1 MFAFE
6 KIPSPNLGMTGL
18 DAHLSDEERAVQDA
32 AHRFAAEVMRPIG
45 QELDHMT
52 PDQVVAAGSP
62 LWDYV
67 NQMNEVG
74 LLDLQALGAM
84 SPDQKARMLPL
95 IFEELG
101 WGDPGLAI
109 FSLATAFPAFAAHM
123 SGDPE
128 LIDRFGSSIGC
139 WVGTQPDRGSD
150 LGDIQATQVHPGTR
164 QGRGNLF
171 ARIAGDEVVISG
183 QCSAWVSGAPVA
195 QTGFVFCQCDY
206 GDGLWNDQGGLNYI
220 AALVPFDTGV
230 TRGKPLDKI
239 GQRPLPQGEIYFDDV
254 VIPKKYV
261 IAGKDT
267 SHGAFFGALTFAN
280 MEMALTFT
288 GVARAAFEHALAY
301 AHERKQ
307 GGTQIINHQSV
318 RARLFDMWRKVET
331 ARAIAHRVVNY
342 NYGPSGPHVVGSIT
356 SKTYV
361 TQAAFEVA
369 NEALQLFGG
378 NGLTKEYPLEKIF
391 RDARAALIEDGENN
405 ILSLVGASWLSTWYR
420 QQHGL

>member
-1 MFAFE
+1 MFAFQS
-6 KIPSPNLGMTGL
+6 IPNPRLGLAGL
-18 DAHLSDEERAVQDA
+18 EPALSDEEHAVQDA
-32 AHRFAAEVMRPIG
+32 AHQFAEQVMRPIG
-45 QELDHMT
+45 RRLDRMT
-52 PDQVVAAGSP
+52 PDEVVAAGSP

-67 NQMNEVG
+67 KQMNEVG
-74 LLDLQALGAM
+74 LLDLKTLGAM
-84 SPDQKARMLPL
+84 SPEQKARTMPL

-109 FSLATAFPAFAAHM
+109 FSLATSFPAFAAFM
-123 SGDPE
+123 SGNPE
-128 LIDRFGSSIGC
+128 LIERFGSSLGC

-150 LGDIQATQVHPGTR
+150 LGDIEATQVHPGTR

-171 ARIAGDEVVISG
+171 AKIVGDEVVITG

-195 QTGFVFCQCDY
+195 ETGFVFCQCDY
-206 GDGLWNDQGGLNYI
+206 GDGLWNDDGGLNYI
-220 AALVPFDTGV
+220 AALVPFDKNV
-230 TRGKPLDKI
+230 TKGKPLDKM
-239 GQRPLPQGEIYFDDV
+239 GQRPLPQGEIYFNDV

-267 SHGAFFGALTFAN
+267 SYGAFFGALTFAN

-288 GVARAAFEHALAY
+288 GVARAAFEQALAY

-307 GGTQIINHQSV
+307 GGTQLINHQSV
-318 RARLFDMWRKVET
+318 RGRLFDMWRKVET
-331 ARAIAHRVVNY
+331 SRAIAHRVVNY
-342 NYGPSGPHVVGSIT
+342 NFGPNGPHVLGSIT

-361 TQAAFEVA
+361 TQAAFDVA

-378 NGLTKEYPLEKIF
+378 NGLTREYPLEKLF

-405 ILSLVGASWLSTWYR
+405 LLSLVGASWLSTHYK
-420 QQHGL
+420 QQNGL

>member
-1 MFAFE
+1 MFAFD
-6 KIPSPNLGMTGL
+6 KIPNPQLGMTGL
-18 DAHLSDEERAVQDA
+18 DAHLSDEERAIQDA

-45 QELDHMT
+45 AKLDLMT
-52 PDQVVAAGSP
+52 PEQVIATDSP

-67 NQMNEVG
+67 NQMKEVG
-74 LLDLQALGAM
+74 LLDMQAMGAM
-84 SPDQKARMLPL
+84 SSEQKARMLPL
-95 IFEELG
+95 IFLG

-109 FSLATAFPAFAAHM
+109 FSLATSFPAFAAHM

-128 LIDRFGSSIGC
+128 LIERFGSAIGC

-164 QGRGNLF
+164 QGPGNLS
-171 ARIAGDEVVISG
+171 ARIVGDEVVING
-183 QCSAWVSGAPVA
+183 QSSAWISGAPVA

-206 GDGLWNDQGGLNYI
+206 GDGLWNEQGGLNYI
-220 AALVPFDTGV
+220 AALVPFDKGV
-230 TRGKPLDKI
+230 TKGKSLDKI
-239 GQRPLPQGEIYFDDV
+239 GQRPLPQGELFFDNV

-261 IAGKDT
+261 ISGKE
-267 SHGAFFGALTFAN
+267 SAHGAFFGALTFAN

-307 GGTQIINHQSV
+307 GGTALINHQSV

-331 ARAIAHRVVNY
+331 SRAIAHRVVNY
-342 NYGPSGPHVVGSIT
+342 NYGPNGPHVVGSIT

-369 NEALQLFGG
+369 NEALQMFGG
-378 NGLTKEYPLEKIF
+378 NGLTKEYPLEKLF

-405 ILSLVGASWLSTWYR
+405 LLGLVGGSWLSTWYK
-420 QQHGL
+420 QQNGL

>member
-1 MFAFE
+1 MFAFD
-6 KIPSPNLGMTGL
+6 KIPNPTLGMTGL
-18 DAHLSDEERAVQDA
+18 DAALSEEEAAIQGA
-32 AHRFAAEVMRPIG
+32 AHAFAAGVMRPIG
-45 QELDHMT
+45 AKLDKLSAEEVIA
-52 PDQVVAAGSP
+52 PGSP

-67 NQMNEVG
+67 KQMQQVG
-74 LLDLQALGAM
+74 LLDLKAVGAM
-84 SPDQKARMLPL
+84 SSAQKARLLPL

-109 FSLATAFPAFAAHM
+109 FSLATAFPAFAAYM
-123 SGDPE
+123 SGDGE
-128 LIDRFGSSIGC
+128 LIERFGSGIGC

-150 LGDIQATQVHPGTR
+150 LGDIEATQVHPGTK

-171 ARIAGDEVVISG
+171 AKIVGDEVVFNG

-195 QTGFVFCQCDY
+195 QSGYVFAQCDY

-220 AALVPFDTGV
+220 SALVPFDQGV
-230 TRGKPLDKI
+230 TKGKPLEKL
-239 GQRPLPQGEIYFDDV
+239 GQRPLPQGEVFFNDV
-254 VIPKKYV
+254 VIPKRYV
-261 IAGKDT
+261 ISGKDT

-307 GGTQIINHQSV
+307 GGAELIKHQSV

-331 ARAIAHRVVNY
+331 SRAIAQRVVNY
-342 NYGPSGPHVVGSIT
+342 NYGPNGPHVVGSIT

-369 NEALQLFGG
+369 NEALQMFGG
-378 NGLTKEYPLEKIF
+378 NGLSTEYPLEKIF

-405 ILSLVGASWLSTWYR
+405 LLSLVGASWLSTWYK